1 MANGAAQ
8 TWWRQIEWR
17 RVGVSLTVAPFLLF
31 AVLFMI
37 LPAGSL
43 LIESF
48 RNAQGQWTLA
58 NFADMNDPMII
69 EAYAMSLRIS
79 FTTAIIGAI
88 LGLLVAYAITVGGL
102 PHGIRTAILT
112 VSGVAS
118 NFAGVPLAFAFVA
131 TLGRTGI
138 ITALLAQL
146 GINLYKNG
154 FNLYS
159 YAGLVLVYVYFQFP
173 LMVLVMTPA
182 LDGLRREWREASA
195 ILGANTAQYWW
206 HVALPI
212 LMPAILAGMV
222 LLFGNAFG
230 AFATAYALT
239 GGTFT
244 MVTNVIA
251 QEMSGDVLHNEAL
264 AYALAT
270 GMIVIMTITIGTYT
284 LLQRRAERWLRA

>member
-1 MANGAAQ
+1 
-8 TWWRQIEWR
+8 
-17 RVGVSLTVAPFLLF
+17 
-31 AVLFMI
+31 
-37 LPAGSL
+37 
-43 LIESF
+43 
-48 RNAQGQWTLA
+48 
-58 NFADMNDPMII
+58 MNDPMII

-79 FTTAIIGAI
+79 ITTAIIGAI

-112 VSGVAS
+112 FSGVAS

-195 ILGANTAQYWW
+195 ILGANTAQDWW
-206 HVALPI
+206 HVALP
-212 LMPAILAGMV
+212 LLTPAILAGMV